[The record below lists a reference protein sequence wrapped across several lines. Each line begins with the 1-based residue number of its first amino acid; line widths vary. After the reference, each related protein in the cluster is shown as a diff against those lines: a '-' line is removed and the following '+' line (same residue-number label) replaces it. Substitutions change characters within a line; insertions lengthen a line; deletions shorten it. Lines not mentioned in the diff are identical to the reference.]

1 MKRVLFGN
9 RVIAMLLCLIMLS
22 GVILTSCN
30 KGSDT
35 PAETSGKATVTDAAF
50 KPEETRTPEIAAE
63 TVSFDQTAVT
73 MTVGDTVALVATV
86 LPSNTTDKSITY
98 SSSNPAVAV
107 AVNGTVTAAGVG
119 TAVIIAT
126 TSNGKT
132 AICTVTVS
140 VPTVDVT
147 GVTLNKTELSL
158 TVGESA
164 TLTATVTPANA
175 TDKSVMWSSSD
186 PSVATVE
193 NGRITAVG

>member
-1 MKRVLFGN
+1 MKKVLFGN

-86 LPSNTTDKSITY
+86 AGLFRLRSFVYPSTNSFSLHKFYTPFTVLARLPILIVLYGGGIPLAT
-98 SSSNPAVAV
+98 
-107 AVNGTVTAAGVG
+107 G
-119 TAVIIAT
+119 II
-126 TSNGKT
+126 
-132 AICTVTVS
+132 C
-140 VPTVDVT
+140 P
-147 GVTLNKTELSL
+147 
-158 TVGESA
+158 
-164 TLTATVTPANA
+164 
-175 TDKSVMWSSSD
+175 
-186 PSVATVE
+186 
-193 NGRITAVG
+193 

>member
-9 RVIAMLLCLIMLS
+9 RVIAMLLCLVMLS

-30 KGSDT
+30 KGSDS
-35 PAETSGKATVTDAAF
+35 PVGTSGKATDAES
-50 KPEETRTPEIAAE
+50 KPEETQTPEIAAE

-73 MTVGDTVALVATV
+73 MTVGDTVVLVATV

-132 AICTVTVS
+132 AICTVTVTS
-140 VPTVDVT
+140 STVAVSGISLD
-147 GVTLNKTELSL
+147 KTALSL
-158 TVGESA
+158 VVGDTEV
-164 TLTATVTPANA
+164 LTAAVMPADA
-175 TDKSVMWSSSD
+175 TD
-186 PSVATVE
+186 
-193 NGRITAVG
+193 